1 MANHLYYGDNLEVL
15 REHIRAESVDLIYL
29 DPPFNSNAT
38 YNVLFRGPSGDQSQA
53 QIEAFEDTW
62 HWNNAA
68 EKAFDA
74 VMFGP
79 NADVAD
85 MLRAMRSFLKDN
97 DMMAYLTHMAVRLV
111 ELHRVLKPTGSI
123 YLHCDPTASHYLKV
137 LMDAVFGARQY
148 RSEIIWKRSSSHNDT
163 KQGLV
168 NYGHIHDVVF
178 FYTKGNNWTWNSQF
192 TAYEEEYTG
201 RDYKLVDET
210 TGRRFRR
217 GDLTAAKPGGDV
229 SYEWRIKKRADVRER
244 WVADLS
250 SEYKKPVEG
259 WEYKG
264 VYPYSGRYWAYSKEN
279 MEQFANEGRIRHTY
293 DGMPEYIR
301 FLDEMPGVPLQ
312 DLWSDIRP
320 LLGHERLGYPTE
332 KPLAL
337 LERILTASSNPGD
350 VVLDPFCGCGTTV
363 HAAEKLG
370 RQWIGIDI
378 THLSISLIE
387 KRLKDAFPG
396 IKFEVHGAPKDL
408 EGARDLSNR
417 DKYQF
422 QWWAVSLVDAVPFG
436 GKKKGADGGIDG
448 HIFFRSGAKSVEK
461 AIVSVKGGGV
471 GVKDIREL
479 IAVVDRERAKIGVY
493 ISLETPTEPMKREAA
508 GAGLYD
514 GPTGK
519 VPKIQLFTIEELF
532 AGKTPKVPLMER
544 GFKAAAREERDDQS
558 EFDI

>member
-15 REHIRAESVDLIYL
+15 RAHIRDESVDLIYL

-62 HWNNAA
+62 QWNNVA
-68 EKAFDA
+68 EKAFDE

-79 NADVAD
+79 NADVAN

-137 LMDAVFGARQY
+137 LMDAVFGAKQY

-168 NYGHIHDVVF
+168 NYGHIHDTIF
-178 FYTKGNNWTWNSQF
+178 FYTKGSSWAWTPQY
-192 TAYEEEYTG
+192 TAYEEDYTG
-201 RDYKLVDET
+201 RDYKLVDEK

-229 SYEWRIKKRADVRER
+229 SYEWRIKKRAEVRER

-250 SEYKKPVEG
+250 SEHKKPVEG

-264 VYPYSGRYWAYSKEN
+264 VYPYPGRYWAYSNDN
-279 MEQFANEGRIRHTY
+279 MERFAREGRIRHTY
-293 DGMPEYIR
+293 DGMPEYVR

-320 LLGHERLGYPTE
+320 LLGHERLGYPT
-332 KPLAL
+332 
-337 LERILTASSNPGD
+337 
-350 VVLDPFCGCGTTV
+350 
-363 HAAEKLG
+363 
-370 RQWIGIDI
+370 
-378 THLSISLIE
+378 
-387 KRLKDAFPG
+387 
-396 IKFEVHGAPKDL
+396 
-408 EGARDLSNR
+408 
-417 DKYQF
+417 
-422 QWWAVSLVDAVPFG
+422 
-436 GKKKGADGGIDG
+436 
-448 HIFFRSGAKSVEK
+448 
-461 AIVSVKGGGV
+461 
-471 GVKDIREL
+471 
-479 IAVVDRERAKIGVY
+479 
-493 ISLETPTEPMKREAA
+493 
-508 GAGLYD
+508 
-514 GPTGK
+514 
-519 VPKIQLFTIEELF
+519 
-532 AGKTPKVPLMER
+532 
-544 GFKAAAREERDDQS
+544 
-558 EFDI
+558 